1 MADSTSEQ
9 TTTSIDWGFLFQWV
23 LANTL
28 GWIAGWFLLGD
39 FGVGVLV
46 GAAQWVVLRQLVTKT
61 GGWILLTTAGWLAG
75 VALIVSGVLLA
86 PGPDLITS
94 MLAGAVI
101 GAWVGLAQWFVLRQ
115 WVQLAGVWIFINLV
129 AWATAFSGFFG
140 SLMAGTVLGVFTGLV
155 LDWLLR
161 NARKEI
167 GQY

>member
-9 TTTSIDWGFLFQWV
+9 TTTSIDWGILLQWV

-28 GWIAGWFLLGD
+28 GWIAGWLLLGD
-39 FGVGVLV
+39 VGVGVLIGV
-46 GAAQWVVLRQLVTKT
+46 AQWVVLRQLVARA

-75 VALIVSGVLLA
+75 VALILSGVLLA
-86 PGPDLITS
+86 PGPDLMTS
-94 MLAGAVI
+94 MLAGAII
-101 GAWVGLAQWFVLRQ
+101 GALVGLAQWFILRQ
-115 WVQLAGVWIFINLV
+115 WVQLAAVWILINLV

-140 SLMAGTVLGVFTGLV
+140 SLITGTVLGVFTGLV

-161 NARKEI
+161 NARKEN